1 MPGPARMQAAVPAVS
16 VVAPL
21 LRAGPPSQ
29 VFPGAVAVICPALR
43 EQPQRRFAVEPS
55 TVRLEVRSL
64 ERRVVAADPDR
75 RQGADDSVHPLRA
88 VALGV
93 RVLDPQYAPAVRLA
107 RQRPVEQGGPG
118 SADVEH
124 ARGGRGEAD
133 TDGIGHGPQPRSV
146 PVLPMRAATGGM
158 ER

>member
-88 VALGV
+88 
-93 RVLDPQYAPAVRLA
+93 PQYAPAVRLA